1 MIKLPAREARSSQT
15 PAMSAAHRE
24 ATAASPSARPIFVKH
39 ATELGIDDARADA
52 REIIDIN
59 RDRVEDLL
67 DNQRS
72 NLSEGW
78 ANKLRKALQASDWL
92 VCVYTGGQ
100 SEFSSYEIG
109 LFAHH
114 GKEMRQPISL
124 LPHGERSPRLVPLF
138 RYSGEQACRR
148 ISVCAARRGR
158 SLHRRA

>member
-1 MIKLPAREARSSQT
+1 MVVPPSTTIVWPMIKVPAREASSSKT

-67 DNQRS
+67 DNQRL

-100 SEFSSYEIG
+100 SEFCG
-109 LFAHH
+109 L
-114 GKEMRQPISL
+114 RDRPV
-124 LPHGERSPRLVPLF
+124 RTPRK
-138 RYSGEQACRR
+138 RDAT
-148 ISVCAARRGR
+148 AD
-158 SLHRRA
+158 

>member
-1 MIKLPAREARSSQT
+1 MPEPMRGK
-15 PAMSAAHRE
+15 
-24 ATAASPSARPIFVKH
+24 
-39 ATELGIDDARADA
+39 
-52 REIIDIN
+52 IIDIN

-67 DNQRS
+67 DDQRS

-100 SEFSSYEIG
+100 SGVAGYEIG
-109 LFAHH
+109 LFALH

-124 LPHGERSPRLVPLF
+124 LAHGERSPRLVPSF
-138 RYSGEQACRR
+138 RYSGELACRR
-148 ISVCAARRGR
+148 ISICAGRRGR